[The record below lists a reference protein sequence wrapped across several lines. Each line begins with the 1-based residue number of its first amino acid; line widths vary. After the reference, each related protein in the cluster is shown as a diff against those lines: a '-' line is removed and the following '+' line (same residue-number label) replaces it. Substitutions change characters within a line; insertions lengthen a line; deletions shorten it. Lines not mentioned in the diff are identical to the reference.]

1 MLIVIQTALKGL
13 QQIKIS
19 IFFFT
24 WWKLKIYIK
33 RYIKKDFK
41 TFKYSFIKLAYFLYI
56 KELFKKYFVT
66 TLLQWIW
73 YLLITF
79 EKWVQF
85 RNKMHSD
92 IQTKKCMHNA
102 LNQSFMCSSNIFW
115 QNEINDSKWFR
126 YWDTFLLDI
135 VLESKA
141 VCFLC
146 LWCKLPWHDT
156 PLKRKTFSS
165 FGSNRD
171 WTVLLL
177 KQPLFTY
184 LSIG

>member
-1 MLIVIQTALKGL
+1 MSWLRNGGLLWPRSLKSTFICVDSHPDSFEGASTDTDINL
-13 QQIKIS
+13 
-19 IFFFT
+19 FFFT

-66 TLLQWIW
+66 TLLKWIW

-92 IQTKKCMHNA
+92 IQTKKCRHNA
-102 LNQSFMCSSNIFW
+102 LNQSFMCSSNIFR

-126 YWDTFLLDI
+126 YWDTRFYWI
-135 VLESKA
+135 
-141 VCFLC
+141 LC
-146 LWCKLPWHDT
+146 WNLKLCASYVFDANSPDMIH
-156 PLKRKTFSS
+156 P
-165 FGSNRD
+165 
-171 WTVLLL
+171 
-177 KQPLFTY
+177 
-184 LSIG
+184 